1 MREGQKCPS
10 QKGERMTQGELNLY
24 RNTFE
29 DGKRTGIREFAER
42 IKQEIKSKDTV
53 MIFKDNIQEIIDK
66 HLKEALEAC
75 GQTRK
80 EKQ

>member
-1 MREGQKCPS
+1 
-10 QKGERMTQGELNLY
+10 MTQGELNLY